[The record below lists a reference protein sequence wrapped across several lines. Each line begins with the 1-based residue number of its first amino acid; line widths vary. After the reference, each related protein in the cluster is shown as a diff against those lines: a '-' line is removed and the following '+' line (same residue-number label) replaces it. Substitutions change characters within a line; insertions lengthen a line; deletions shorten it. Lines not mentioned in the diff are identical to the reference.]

1 MKQAT
6 SKVTNTGEGGMH
18 VYIPS
23 KVRNDSQNPLKV
35 GDKILV
41 SVDGQKMTLEPIR
54 EWKMRVEEPEAG
66 NLQNSD
72 GLTSNSNAFQD
83 NITCGYIFKQC
94 FGKGQN
100 NQACTTCSEKEK
112 CLAEA

>member
-54 EWKMRVEEPEAG
+54 E
-66 NLQNSD
+66 
-72 GLTSNSNAFQD
+72 
-83 NITCGYIFKQC
+83 
-94 FGKGQN
+94 
-100 NQACTTCSEKEK
+100 
-112 CLAEA
+112 